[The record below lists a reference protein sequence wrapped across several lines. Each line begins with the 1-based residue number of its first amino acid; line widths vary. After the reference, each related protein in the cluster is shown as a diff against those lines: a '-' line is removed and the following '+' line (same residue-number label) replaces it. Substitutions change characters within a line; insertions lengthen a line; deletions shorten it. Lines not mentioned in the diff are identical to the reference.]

1 MKRSIFWSLCELLR
15 VKGGLVQS
23 NNMSVDEMLA
33 IFLVTVGHNTK
44 NRTVQAL
51 FHRSAETISRTIRKV
66 LLAIL
71 KLHDMLIE
79 KPGCIGALDGTIIKV
94 FTTKDA
100 QPRYRTRKGDTGI
113 NVLAA
118 CNQNMQFMYCL
129 AGWEGSAH
137 DSRVLRDAISRTNGL
152 RVPTVAGKYY
162 LCDAGY
168 ANARGFL
175 TPFRGQ
181 RYHLQEWGRNIP
193 RTAEEYYNMKHSG
206 ARNVIERAFGILKM
220 RWAILRDSSWFS
232 PRMVGMIMN
241 ACCLLHN
248 YIRREG
254 GADIF
259 ELAYVPPSNND
270 SGYAAEDIEFVRSVE
285 PTEEWNAFRAGLAQ
299 QMWAHRANR

>member
-79 KPGCIGALDGTIIKV
+79 KPVPVPQTCTDGRWKHFKGCIGALDGTIIKV

-152 RVPTVAGKYY
+152 RVPTGELYFIFIFPFSALG
-162 LCDAGY
+162 
-168 ANARGFL
+168 
-175 TPFRGQ
+175 TP
-181 RYHLQEWGRNIP
+181 
-193 RTAEEYYNMKHSG
+193 
-206 ARNVIERAFGILKM
+206 
-220 RWAILRDSSWFS
+220 
-232 PRMVGMIMN
+232 
-241 ACCLLHN
+241 
-248 YIRREG
+248 
-254 GADIF
+254 
-259 ELAYVPPSNND
+259 
-270 SGYAAEDIEFVRSVE
+270 
-285 PTEEWNAFRAGLAQ
+285 
-299 QMWAHRANR
+299 